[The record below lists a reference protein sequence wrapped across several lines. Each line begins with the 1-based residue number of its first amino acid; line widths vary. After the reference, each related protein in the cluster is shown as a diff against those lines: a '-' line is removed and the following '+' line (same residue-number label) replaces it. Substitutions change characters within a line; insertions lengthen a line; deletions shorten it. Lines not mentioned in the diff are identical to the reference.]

1 MHPSY
6 YIIAELFG
14 VSEIM
19 LLIARRSK
27 KSSTKNQADR
37 SSLLLL
43 WIVISATIGISAYAA
58 ITGIG
63 QLSRAKLVV
72 DVGFAV
78 AILGFLIRWMAI
90 LQLGKMFTVDVS
102 ISSDH
107 QLKTDGL
114 YRIVR
119 HPSYLG
125 LLLIIWSIAICEHN
139 IVGYA
144 VIIIPTFLA
153 LNYRINIEEKAL
165 ITEFGQQYIDYQKT
179 TARLIPGVY

>member
-1 MHPSY
+1 MHLSY
-6 YIIAELFG
+6 YTIAELFG
-14 VSEIM
+14 VSEV
-19 LLIARRSK
+19 LLLVARRSK
-27 KSSTKNQADR
+27 KSGTKNQADR

-43 WIVISATIGISAYAA
+43 WLVISATIAISAYTT
-58 ITGIG
+58 IMGIG
-63 QLSRAKLVV
+63 QLSRTNLVV
-72 DVGFAV
+72 DIGFAV
-78 AILGFLIRWMAI
+78 AILGFIIRWMAI

-114 YRIVR
+114 YRLVR

-144 VIIIPTFLA
+144 VVIIPTFLA
-153 LNYRINIEEKAL
+153 LNYRINVEEKAL
-165 ITEFGQQYIDYQKT
+165 IAEFGQQYIDYQKT